1 MYRYTVQICGIT
13 FDLKTLLGLLIGFN
27 IFRFINT
34 TAKKIFEKVELE
46 KYSKLFQERLE
57 DGKKIAEDIR
67 KQIEEFMKELREK
80 AEELKGK
87 LPQSL
92 LSLKTLNEQIQE
104 RVKVLQKQMED
115 LQTKANQAYQDGQ
128 EKMLKNIEEQLEVVR
143 GQLKNAK
150 EQTKVCIMLKVDL
163 VGFFH
168 IHDLTSSLLC

>member
-1 MYRYTVQICGIT
+1 MQICCIT
-13 FDLKTLLGLLIGFN
+13 FDLKTPYKLLIAFN

-34 TAKKIFEKVELE
+34 TAKKILEQVELE
-46 KYSKLFQERLE
+46 EYSKLFQERLE
-57 DGKKIAEDIR
+57 DGKEIAEGIG
-67 KQIEEFMKELREK
+67 KQIEEFLKEMREK

-104 RVKVLQKQMED
+104 RVKILQNKMED

-128 EKMLKNIEEQLEVVR
+128 EKVLKNIEEQLEVVR

-150 EQTKVCIMLKVDL
+150 EQTKVYIMLKVDL
-163 VGFFH
+163 VRFFH
-168 IHDLTSSLLC
+168 IHDLSRSLLF